1 MDFLLLLP
9 RLLLGGHALHDF
21 PQVLPPDL
29 GHRLAQL
36 VGLEDAYRYF
46 CHHCPEPD
54 DWAEDLADEA

>member
-9 RLLLGGHALHDF
+9 RLLLGGHPLHDL

-36 VGLEDAYRYF
+36 VGLEDAYRLF
-46 CHHCPEPD
+46 CDHCPD
-54 DWAEDLADEA
+54 EDL